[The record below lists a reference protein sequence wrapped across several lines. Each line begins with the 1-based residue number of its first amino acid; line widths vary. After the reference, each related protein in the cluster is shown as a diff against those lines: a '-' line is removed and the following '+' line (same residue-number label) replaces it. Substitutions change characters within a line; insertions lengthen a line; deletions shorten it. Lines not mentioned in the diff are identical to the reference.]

1 MRNDEKLNVIG
12 PGDVLDIRDL
22 SRKPVAT
29 PLTPKPAGGPL
40 RMSGRRAAAP
50 AAPSPAPTMHYAL
63 LAALTW
69 VLGPFAVALTPAGRR
84 RRGWLA
90 LGLVSGTAGVAV
102 VVVPYDRFVPLTGL
116 ATPLAWGALATLA
129 VIGGFSAWARA
140 VLLAAAHV
148 PPLHRLPRWC
158 RSRPAVAALGLAAPG
173 CGMLAGGGRWRAALW
188 LWALW
193 PAALGLLVLRSAP
206 GMWRHLQST
215 LPDRAASD
223 LLEGWLL
230 LSAAAVA
237 LGALAWLV
245 QALEGARR
253 LAPAP
258 ALSRGRGDWFAVALG
273 VACAALAAG
282 GNPQLAAR
290 HLGDAALALQAE
302 GLTVIPLQLAQAAA
316 RLDPAD
322 AAYAVTA
329 IALHEERGDQ
339 ARAQEARERLDR
351 ELAPYVALLG
361 APDGRAG
368 GVAPAGSPR
377 AVDPAGAGSPE
388 LYYGTLARARRPAD
402 R

>member
-22 SRKPVAT
+22 SRKPAAT
-29 PLTPKPAGGPL
+29 PLTPMPAGG
-40 RMSGRRAAAP
+40 RGRLSDRRGAAP
-50 AAPSPAPTMHYAL
+50 AAPAPAPTMHYAL
-63 LAALTW
+63 LIALTW
-69 VLGPFAVALTPAGRR
+69 LLGPFAVALTPAGRR
-84 RRGWLA
+84 HRGWLA
-90 LGLVSGTAGVAV
+90 LGLASGTAGLAV
-102 VVVPYDRFVPLTGL
+102 TVVPYDRFVPLTGL
-116 ATPLAWGALATLA
+116 ATPLAWGSLATLA

-140 VLLAAAHV
+140 VLLGAAHL

-158 RSRPAVAALGLAAPG
+158 RSRAAVAALGLAAPG
-173 CGMLAGGGRWRAALW
+173 CGMLTGGSRWRAALW

-193 PAALGLLVLRSAP
+193 PAALGLLVLRGAP

-253 LAPAP
+253 LSPAP
-258 ALSRGRGDWFAVALG
+258 ALARARGDWFAVALG
-273 VACAALAAG
+273 VSCAALAIG
-282 GNPQLAAR
+282 GNPRLAAR
-290 HLGDAALALQAE
+290 HLGDAALALQTE
-302 GLTVIPLQLAQAAA
+302 GLTVIPLQLTRAAA

-322 AAYAVTA
+322 AGYAVAA
-329 IALHEERGDQ
+329 IALHEARGDASSAQ
-339 ARAQEARERLDR
+339 AARERLDR
-351 ELAPYVALLG
+351 ELAPYAALLA
-361 APDGRAG
+361 APYARGG
-368 GVAPAGSPR
+368 GVAPAAAPR
-377 AVDPAGAGSPE
+377 AVDPAGAGSAE
-388 LYYGTLARARRPAD
+388 LYYGTLARARRIAD